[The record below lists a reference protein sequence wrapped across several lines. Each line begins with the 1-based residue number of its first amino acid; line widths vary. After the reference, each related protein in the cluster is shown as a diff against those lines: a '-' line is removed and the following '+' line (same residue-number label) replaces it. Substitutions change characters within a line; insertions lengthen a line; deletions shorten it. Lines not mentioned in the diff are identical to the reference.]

1 MEFFEESNPCDV
13 DIENLLNVLRQD
25 FKNVK
30 AKDLKFIYHGT
41 YNVFEFRKNILRVP
55 DKALRNHKGVQ
66 LIQNESLK
74 LKSLANFLS
83 IPIPQPE
90 KISLDEKMPY
100 MMYKKLPGVSLSSVF
115 SSMTPQNKKTV
126 AIGIADFL
134 NQLHSPH
141 VLHQV
146 HSKLFYTNFS
156 TFEYKTFWEKRFE
169 EIKEKVFPL
178 VNELQK
184 AWIYSLFSAYLRNP
198 ANFRFKQALS
208 HCDFDTSNILVHPQK
223 GFITGI
229 IDFEETKAWD
239 PAADLLFY
247 EDLTFQQQI
256 LDSYN
261 FSDSKS
267 LQNRMKFLYCWTFVP
282 YIIWGKDHDKHAMVE
297 YGLKRLEFL
306 HQQYPFPL
314 QK

>member
-13 DIENLLNVLRQD
+13 DIEKLLNLLGQD

-30 AKDLKFIYHGT
+30 AKDLKFTYHGT
-41 YNVFEFRKNILRVP
+41 YNVFEFRKYILRVP
-55 DKALRNHKGVQ
+55 DKALRNHQGAQ
-66 LIQNESLK
+66 LIQTETLK

-83 IPIPQPE
+83 IPVPQPE
-90 KISLDEKMPY
+90 KISLDEKIPF
-100 MMYKKLPGVSLSSVF
+100 MMYKKLPGVPLSSVF
-115 SSMTPQNKKTV
+115 SSMSTHTKENL
-126 AIGIADFL
+126 AIRIADFL

-146 HSKLFYTNFS
+146 HLKLFSTNFS

-184 AWIYSLFSAYLRNP
+184 AWIYNLFSAYLRNP
-198 ANFRFKQALS
+198 ANFRFKPAIS

-223 GFITGI
+223 GMLTGI
-229 IDFEETKAWD
+229 VDFEETKAWD

-247 EDLTFQQQI
+247 EDPTFQQQI
-256 LDSYN
+256 LDAYH
-261 FSDSKS
+261 FSDSES
-267 LQNRMKFLYCWTFVP
+267 LQSRMKFLYCRTFAP
-282 YIIWGKDHDKHAMVE
+282 YIIWG
-297 YGLKRLEFL
+297 LES
-306 HQQYPFPL
+306 
-314 QK
+314 